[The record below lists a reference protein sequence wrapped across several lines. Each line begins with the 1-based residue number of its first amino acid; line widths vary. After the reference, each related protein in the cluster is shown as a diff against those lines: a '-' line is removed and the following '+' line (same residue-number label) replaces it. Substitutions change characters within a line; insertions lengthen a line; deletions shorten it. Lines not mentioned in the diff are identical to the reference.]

1 MVRYTLVVI
10 FTTILD
16 DYISKQVKAKKLQPE
31 GKHVLKGI
39 IELVTASSP
48 SQQSL
53 RRHRLIS
60 VKCISVLWIL

>member
-1 MVRYTLVVI
+1 MVRYTLAVI

-39 IELVTASSP
+39 LEHVIASSP
-48 SQQSL
+48 SQ
-53 RRHRLIS
+53 
-60 VKCISVLWIL
+60 